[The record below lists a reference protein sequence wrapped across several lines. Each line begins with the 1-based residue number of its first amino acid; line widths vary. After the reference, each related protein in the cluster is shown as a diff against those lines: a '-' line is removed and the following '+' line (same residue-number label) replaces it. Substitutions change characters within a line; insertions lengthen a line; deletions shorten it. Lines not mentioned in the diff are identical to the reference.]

1 MRYIIPVTLG
11 VVLFVYGLIDCLRS
25 EPSDVR
31 SIPKTAWVLII
42 VLLNVIGVALWFLFG
57 RPQYAGAG
65 SNPTQSFGSQGAGQ
79 RGTSPTVNYGRSVA
93 PDDNPEF
100 LRNLEVDRAQKMEAE
115 RLRKLKAELDA
126 REAKLRED
134 KPDKTDKTREQHP
147 KDENQK

>member
-31 SIPKTAWVLII
+31 SIPKPAWVLVI

-57 RPQYAGAG
+57 RPQYAPAG
-65 SNPTQSFGSQGAGQ
+65 PGSAQRSGGQAPSQ
-79 RGTSPTVNYGRSVA
+79 RGGSASGGYSRSVA

-100 LRNLEVDRAQKMEAE
+100 LRNLEVDRAQRLEAE
-115 RLRKLKAELDA
+115 RLRKLKADLDA
-126 REAKLRED
+126 REAKLRDD
-134 KPDKTDKTREQHP
+134 KLREQHP
-147 KDENQK
+147 NDETKK